1 MYKGQKS
8 SGYYS
13 YRKSESVDRDGCALS
28 GSNPPVTSENAIF
41 FTTPITF
48 EDWNCKQGNI
58 KNTLECIDHDHSF
71 LHDCDLQSKKEVMR
85 QFRNQGW
92 TVFNLKKNMTFVELG
107 MFVRM
112 KLPMIVSISLRFC
125 NQTVEHVIGIVNS
138 QIVDGAYKNLCTI
151 PFTRSNMDW
160 CAGSEFT
167 VASESYA
174 IYPNK
179 KISKAVAER
188 LSTPVKASSKIVCLY
203 DLKGLPDFLREKNII
218 ENSCEQYSQKIKSLL
233 VEIKQPKGLIK

>member
-1 MYKGQKS
+1 
-8 SGYYS
+8 
-13 YRKSESVDRDGCALS
+13 
-28 GSNPPVTSENAIF
+28 
-41 FTTPITF
+41 
-48 EDWNCKQGNI
+48 
-58 KNTLECIDHDHSF
+58 
-71 LHDCDLQSKKEVMR
+71 
-85 QFRNQGW
+85 
-92 TVFNLKKNMTFVELG
+92 MTFVELG

-179 KISKAVAER
+179 KYRRQLPKDFQLQFKVIQKSF
-188 LSTPVKASSKIVCLY
+188 ASMI
-203 DLKGLPDFLREKNII
+203 
-218 ENSCEQYSQKIKSLL
+218 
-233 VEIKQPKGLIK
+233 